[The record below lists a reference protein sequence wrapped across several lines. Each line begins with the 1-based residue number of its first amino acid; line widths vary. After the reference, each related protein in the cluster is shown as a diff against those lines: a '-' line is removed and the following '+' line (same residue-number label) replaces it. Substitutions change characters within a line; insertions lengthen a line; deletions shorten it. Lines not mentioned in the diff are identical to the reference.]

1 MTTQNDMPIAQSL
14 ELACGLKLSNRIVKA
29 ALEEALGYG
38 DNQPN
43 EYIYRLY
50 ERWAQGSF
58 GLILTGN
65 VQVDDR
71 YPGLMSDLMIPSKQI
86 VDLEKWKR
94 YAEACQ
100 SHGTPAI
107 VQINHAGRQSPM
119 GKRSLRQP
127 TIAPSP
133 VPMSIG
139 ENIIAK
145 TIQRV
150 AIGTPKEM
158 THRDIDE
165 AVEKFA
171 NAADIMFKAG
181 FAGVEI
187 HGSHGYLVSSFLS
200 PKTNRRTDEY
210 GATSKGRMT
219 FLFRVIDAIRAVVP
233 VTFAVGVKI
242 NSADFSTGGLTED
255 EAENQI
261 RWINEHGGIDFIE
274 ISGGTYEAPKM
285 FGKDDPTRSER
296 SRRREAYFIEF
307 AAKVRHLTTI
317 PLIVTGGFRSRQGMN
332 EAILSNACD
341 MVGIGRPI
349 CLQFN
354 LPQILL
360 DRTISDEDA
369 RALSYTIRGMKIFD
383 YLPINAVGSGIG
395 TLWHNWQM
403 HRVAIEH
410 REPDPTLTVHG
421 HMLRMLYRLL
431 KKSPIT
437 LLFILKVLILGIL
450 FHRLIRTNSIQ

>member
-1 MTTQNDMPIAQSL
+1 MMTQNTMSIAQPL
-14 ELACGLKLSNRIVKA
+14 ELPCGLKLSNRIVKA
-29 ALEEALGYG
+29 ALEESLGSG

-50 ERWAQGSF
+50 QRWAKGSF

-71 YPGLMSDLMIPSKQI
+71 YPGLMTDLMIPNEGT
-86 VDLEKWKR
+86 VDLDKWKR

-100 SHGTPAI
+100 CHGTPAI
-107 VQINHAGRQSPM
+107 VQINHAGRQSPL

-133 VPMSIG
+133 IPMSIG

-158 THRDIDE
+158 THADIDE
-165 AVEKFA
+165 AIGKFA
-171 NAADIMFKAG
+171 HAAEIMFKAG

-187 HGSHGYLVSSFLS
+187 HGSHGYLISSFLS

-210 GATSKGRMT
+210 GVTPKSRMT
-219 FLFRVIDAIRAVVP
+219 FLFRVVDAIRAVVP
-233 VTFAVGVKI
+233 LTFAVGVKI

-255 EAENQI
+255 ETEDQI
-261 RWINEHGGIDFIE
+261 RWINEHGGFDFIE
-274 ISGGTYEAPKM
+274 ISGGTYEAPTM
-285 FGKDDPTRSER
+285 FGREDRT
-296 SRRREAYFIEF
+296 RRREAYFIEF

-317 PLIVTGGFRSRQGMN
+317 PLIVTGGFRSRRGMN

-354 LPQILL
+354 LPEILL
-360 DRTISDEDA
+360 DENISDENA
-369 RALSYTIRGMKIFD
+369 RALSYTIRGTAIFNL
-383 YLPINAVGSGIG
+383 LPINGVGAGIG
-395 TLWHNWQM
+395 TIWHNWQM
-403 HRVAIEH
+403 HRVAIEN
-410 REPDPTLTVHG
+410 REPDPTLTVYTQI
-421 HMLRMLYRLL
+421 LRILYHQLRKSRISAILLL
-431 KKSPIT
+431 KI
-437 LLFILKVLILGIL
+437 FILGIV
-450 FHRLIRTNSIQ
+450 FHRLIQ